1 MYNNNEGRDVPI
13 YATNAG
19 WIGSTFEEI
28 RELYHGNIKSE
39 MNSLFTTRHEE
50 NKLKTKQEAI
60 DKRIKKIKEDA

>member
-1 MYNNNEGRDVPI
+1 M

-19 WIGSTFEEI
+19 WIGSTFEKI
-28 RELYHGNIKSE
+28 RELYHGNINSE